1 MSRIGNK
8 EIIYSE
14 DVQVVMDGNI
24 VKVKGPK
31 GSLERTIPEGITI
44 NIDSGKI
51 NLIRLLVCWIIVCFP
66 ITKRLFK
73 KIKLISWMI
82 SNGSVL
88 IRNFN
93 FKNFINTNH

>member
-1 MSRIGNK
+1 MENSYVIYGEYMSRIGNK

-51 NLIRLLVCWIIVCFP
+51 V
-66 ITKRLFK
+66 TLFNDFGDRYFSAG
-73 KIKLISWMI
+73 LWS
-82 SNGSVL
+82 
-88 IRNFN
+88 
-93 FKNFINTNH
+93 

>member
-51 NLIRLLVCWIIVCFP
+51 NVKRNSEEKRIKAFHGLTRSLVNNMVIGVKEGFEKSLDIMGTGYKLSLIHI
-66 ITKRLFK
+66 
-73 KIKLISWMI
+73 
-82 SNGSVL
+82 
-88 IRNFN
+88 
-93 FKNFINTNH
+93 